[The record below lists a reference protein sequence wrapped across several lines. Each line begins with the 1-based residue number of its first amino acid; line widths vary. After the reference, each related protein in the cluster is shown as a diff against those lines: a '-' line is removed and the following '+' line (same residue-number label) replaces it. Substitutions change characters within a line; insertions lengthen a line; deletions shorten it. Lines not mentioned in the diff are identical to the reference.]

1 MDDDIQSQKR
11 FSETRLITKKLWI
24 LDSFLREEFLLNQK
38 IMDFRPCISQYS
50 QELKCEIDKSKD
62 YGFWIYLREE
72 VAE

>member
-1 MDDDIQSQKR
+1 M
-11 FSETRLITKKLWI
+11 
-24 LDSFLREEFLLNQK
+24 LNQK